1 MSKLFLDLLGQSQAK
16 ELLLSSLIHRK
27 IAPAYLFYGPK
38 GVGRTIGVLRFLE
51 GLLSGIDGNAS
62 LRSKLTEHNYTDMV
76 WIEPTCRIKGEL
88 VSVSELSHL
97 NVYQRTSIQI
107 RLQQIKQALTFLS
120 EQPLEGPLSI
130 AVIEH
135 SELMSEGA
143 SNALLKTLED
153 PGRSIFILITD
164 TPAKIPTTI
173 RSRCQHVPFVS
184 LDRQTFNKVV
194 DLKIERATSYPPE
207 LLELAAGSPGS
218 FIYHIRQWQSLPNK
232 IAERLLK
239 LTMSSL
245 EILNLARDLSETLDH
260 SQQIWLL
267 NWWQWQLWNRHF
279 SIDQQAQLELLRT
292 QLTSYVDA
300 RLAWEVAL
308 LEIRLTLI

>member
-1 MSKLFLDLLGQSQAK
+1 
-16 ELLLSSLIHRK
+16 LSSLTHRK

-62 LRSKLTEHNYTDMV
+62 LRSRLTEHNYPDMV
-76 WIEPTCRIKGEL
+76 WIEPTCQIKGEL
-88 VSVSELSHL
+88 VPVSELSHL
-97 NVYQRTSIQI
+97 NISQKISIQI
-107 RLQQIKQALTFLS
+107 RLQQVEKALTFLS

-153 PGRSIFILITD
+153 PRRSIFILIAD
-164 TPAKIPTTI
+164 TLEKIPTTI
-173 RSRCQHVPFVS
+173 RSRCQQVPFVS
-184 LDRQTFNKVV
+184 LDRQTFNKVI
-194 DLKIERATSYPPE
+194 DLKIERARSYPPE
-207 LLELAAGSPGS
+207 LLELAAGSPGN
-218 FIYHIRQWQSLPNK
+218 FIYHMRQWQSLPNK

-239 LTMSSL
+239 LTISSL
-245 EILNLARDLSETLDH
+245 EVLSLARDLSEKLDH
-260 SQQIWLL
+260 SQQLWLL

-308 LEIRLTLI
+308 LEIRHTLI